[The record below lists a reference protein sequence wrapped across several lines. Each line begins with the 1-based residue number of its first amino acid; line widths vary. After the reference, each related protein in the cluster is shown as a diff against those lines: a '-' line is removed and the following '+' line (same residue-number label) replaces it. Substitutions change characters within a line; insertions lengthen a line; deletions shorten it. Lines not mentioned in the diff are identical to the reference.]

1 MGVKQSGRLFQPE
14 HRNSEAKLFNQV
26 IIRTK
31 QIHSNNFYLTAN
43 SSMVAKK
50 VILNDSFCSSLKNS
64 YDTEIMKILRNE
76 THLHLPIETVTHLTV
91 LTSKGIISGKWLKLH
106 SKWKSLSLW
115 MTVEVEMES
124 WWAILVIEVF
134 SINFWAIFWLMIRGI
149 WWFLLTIEVS
159 ATIVLNSDS
168 TWIVAC

>member
-91 LTSKGIISGKWLKLH
+91 LTSKGIISGK
-106 SKWKSLSLW
+106 
-115 MTVEVEMES
+115 
-124 WWAILVIEVF
+124 
-134 SINFWAIFWLMIRGI
+134 
-149 WWFLLTIEVS
+149 
-159 ATIVLNSDS
+159 
-168 TWIVAC
+168 